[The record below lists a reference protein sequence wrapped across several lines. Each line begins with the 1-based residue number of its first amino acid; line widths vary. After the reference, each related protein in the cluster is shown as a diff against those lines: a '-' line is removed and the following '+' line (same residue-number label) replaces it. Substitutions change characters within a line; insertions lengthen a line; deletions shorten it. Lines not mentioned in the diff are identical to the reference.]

1 MIRLTLFSFLVLLWV
16 SSVTVNTKPIVIIAG
31 ASIKAQTVPVKE
43 KYKRED
49 CPICKGKG
57 WYISGD
63 GIEKV
68 ECGYCEPPKPKT
80 QFYKH

>member
-1 MIRLTLFSFLVLLWV
+1 MIRLTLFSFLVLFFM
-16 SSVTVNTKPIVIIAG
+16 SNTISNTTPIVVIAG
-31 ASIKAQTVPVKE
+31 ASIKAQSVPVKE

-49 CPICKGKG
+49 CPICKGIG

-63 GIEKV
+63 GIKKV

-80 QFYKH
+80 QFFKY